1 MPTIR
6 LLRTSTFRLAF
17 FAAML
22 FTASG
27 SLVLAF
33 IYVDML
39 RTIDREIAGVLAREV
54 GALSSDYA
62 RQGRRG
68 LTEAVT
74 YRMSERQGSVRLY
87 LVADAAGRLLAGNL
101 AAGPAAAPAAGA
113 PAVDIALPETTG
125 PAAGR
130 VEVVAFAD
138 GTRLLVGRDLT
149 ERRGFQHILEGS
161 LAAAAALM
169 LALGVAAGLAMS
181 RHALRRLDAV
191 NRTAAAILAGDLD
204 ERVALAGSRDEFDQ
218 LGAAL
223 NAMLDRIQ
231 KLIATI
237 GNVTHN
243 IAHDLRTPLNRLRG
257 RLEIALRAPREGEDY
272 RSVIRQAIREAD
284 AIIATFNAML
294 RIAEIRG
301 RGRPRAN
308 ERVDLSDTVETLVD
322 LYQPL
327 AEENGLSM
335 VAAAAPGIVVNGDG
349 QLISQ
354 ALNNLIDNAVKYTPP
369 GGTVTVALRARGDL
383 VDLEVSDSGAGI
395 PADKRGE
402 VLRRFVRL
410 DSSRHT
416 PGSGLGLSLV
426 AAVADY
432 HGATLALGNNHPGL
446 MVTLTFTTGGSA
458 V

>member
-1 MPTIR
+1 MPSIR

-27 SLVLAF
+27 TLVLAF
-33 IYVDML
+33 IYFDML
-39 RTIDREIAGVLAREV
+39 RMVDREIAGVLARET
-54 GALSSDYA
+54 AAMSADYA
-62 RQGRRG
+62 RQGSKG
-68 LTEAVT
+68 LVEAVA
-74 YRMSERQGSVRLY
+74 YRMSEREGSVRLY
-87 LVADAAGRLLAGNL
+87 LVADAAGRVLAGNL
-101 AAGPAAAPAAGA
+101 PTWPEAAPVAGA
-113 PAVDIALPETTG
+113 PALDIALPEEG
-125 PAAGR
+125 HGAAR

-149 ERRGFQHILEGS
+149 ERLGIQHVLEGS

-169 LALGVAAGLAMS
+169 LALGVAAGLVMS

-191 NRTAAAILAGDLD
+191 NRTAAAILDGDLG
-204 ERVALAGSRDEFDQ
+204 ERVALTGSHDEFDQ
-218 LGAAL
+218 LGAFL
-223 NAMLDRIQ
+223 NLMLDRIQ
-231 KLIATI
+231 QLIATI
-237 GNVTHN
+237 RNVTHN
-243 IAHDLRTPLNRLRG
+243 VAHDLRTPLNRLRG
-257 RLEIALRAPREGEDY
+257 RLEIALRAPRQPDEY
-272 RSVIRQAIREAD
+272 RSVIRQAIRESD
-284 AIIATFNAML
+284 DIIATFNAML

-301 RGRPRAN
+301 RGRARAA

-327 AEENGLSM
+327 AEDNGLRLTSE
-335 VAAAAPGIVVNGDG
+335 APPGIAVDGDG

-369 GGTVTVALRARGDL
+369 GGDVTVALRATDAA
-383 VDLEVSDSGAGI
+383 VELEVRDTGAGI

-402 VLRRFVRL
+402 VLQHFSRL

-446 MVTLTFTTGGSA
+446 TVTLTFTTGGSA